1 MPRKIGTENWRKK
14 RRQEHLEMKE
24 YRYYIFCEGEQTE
37 PRYFS
42 GFKKLIE
49 DNPIY
54 RDMVL
59 IQIEPCGA
67 ETIGRL
73 FAAKIGARGE
83 KDNILLGRTVGE
95 ADKNEDEY
103 AEKNQ
108 LVLSADLYEKLKQN
122 DSGLSSLFKKKNGGV
137 YYTESGYRGYLSQE
151 SRKQL
156 KHDNA
161 YNNYNKAWGYSLTE
175 IESERKY
182 VKDVFAD
189 IQQARETY
197 PFIEATLLPTVDPVP
212 IQLKVAAVNKS
223 LLERTHAKREDFAGP
238 YSRELEIIV
247 PFDYKKAGCKVYG
260 GKWIDT
266 KLVKEEYQHFNDK
279 RKDGCY
285 LFCVGVPES
294 FPQMENVI
302 LENIRTAEKIDRK
315 SVV

>member
-59 IQIEPCGA
+59 IQIELCGA

-103 AEKNQ
+103 AEKNH

-122 DSGLSSLFKKKNGGV
+122 YSGLSSLFKKKNGGV

-161 YNNYNKAWGYSLTE
+161 HNNYNKAWG
-175 IESERKY
+175 
-182 VKDVFAD
+182 VF
-189 IQQARETY
+189 
-197 PFIEATLLPTVDPVP
+197 
-212 IQLKVAAVNKS
+212 
-223 LLERTHAKREDFAGP
+223 
-238 YSRELEIIV
+238 
-247 PFDYKKAGCKVYG
+247 
-260 GKWIDT
+260 
-266 KLVKEEYQHFNDK
+266 
-279 RKDGCY
+279 
-285 LFCVGVPES
+285 VG
-294 FPQMENVI
+294 
-302 LENIRTAEKIDRK
+302 
-315 SVV
+315 